1 MSDPLSN
8 HNYRPKKRSKRI
20 VGLVPAAG
28 KAARLSP
35 LPFSKE
41 LYPIGLQRL
50 HNDRNLTPKPVC
62 VYLLEKMHQA
72 SISEAYI
79 VIRKG
84 KWDIPAYLGD
94 GSMLHMHL
102 AYLIMRLP
110 LGVPYTLDQAY
121 PFVKDS
127 MVVLG
132 FPDIIFSPADAFAS
146 LLTRQAESSADV
158 VLGLFPANQ
167 PHKTDMVDLDADG
180 RIREIQ
186 IRPTR
191 TNLRFSWI
199 IAVWTPAFTQFMHD
213 YLIGLQDQS
222 RRSDIGSNLTGRRE
236 LFVGDVIRAA
246 IDNHL
251 VVEGIL
257 VQDGIY
263 LDIGTPDTL
272 HKAIRDSVLQERIK
286 HE

>member
-1 MSDPLSN
+1 M
-8 HNYRPKKRSKRI
+8 
-20 VGLVPAAG
+20 
-28 KAARLSP
+28 
-35 LPFSKE
+35 
-41 LYPIGLQRL
+41 
-50 HNDRNLTPKPVC
+50 C
-62 VYLLEKMHQA
+62 
-72 SISEAYI
+72 
-79 VIRKG
+79 IRKG

-94 GSMLHMHL
+94 GSMLDMHL
-102 AYLIMRLP
+102 AYLMMHLP

-146 LLTRQAESSADV
+146 LLTRQAESNADV
-158 VLGLFPANQ
+158 VLGLFPAHQ

-191 TNLRFSWI
+191 TNLRYAWI

-263 LDIGTPDTL
+263 LDIGTPDTY
-272 HKAIRDSVLQERIK
+272 IK
-286 HE
+286 LYVTVFYRKG